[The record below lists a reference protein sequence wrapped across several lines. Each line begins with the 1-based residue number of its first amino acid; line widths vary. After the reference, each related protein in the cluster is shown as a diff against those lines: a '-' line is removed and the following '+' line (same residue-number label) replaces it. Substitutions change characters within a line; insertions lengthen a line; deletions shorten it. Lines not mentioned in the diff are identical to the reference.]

1 MVRRFVHSVFSEEY
15 KSTIGVKVDRKT
27 VELPDATVNL
37 LLWDV
42 HGETEGLEVPASYLR
57 ASSAALTVFDSA
69 RPETVEMAG
78 ELGRRFLEASPEA
91 MVFPIANKSDLDV
104 DWSAVDEAV
113 AAASMAGAARLSAK
127 NGDGVEA
134 LFDEVAARLARSQS
148 SAS

>member
-1 MVRRFVHSVFSEEY
+1 MRRFVHSMFSDEY

-27 VELPDATVNL
+27 VELPGATVNL

-57 ASSAALTVFDSA
+57 SSSAALTVFDAA
-69 RPETVEMAG
+69 RPETVQMAG
-78 ELGRRFLEASPEA
+78 DLGRRFLEASPEA
-91 MVFPIANKSDLDV
+91 MVFPIANKSDLEV
-104 DWSAVDEAV
+104 DWSAVDEAATV
-113 AAASMAGAARLSAK
+113 ADIAAPARLSAK

-134 LFDEVAARLARSQS
+134 LFEEVATQLVRAQS